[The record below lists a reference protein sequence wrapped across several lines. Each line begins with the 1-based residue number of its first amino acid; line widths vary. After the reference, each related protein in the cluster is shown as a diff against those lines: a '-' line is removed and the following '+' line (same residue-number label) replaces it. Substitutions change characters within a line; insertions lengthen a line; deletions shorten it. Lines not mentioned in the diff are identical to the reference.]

1 LLNVLPP
8 VAPRGKKKPD
18 PNLEGAASDF
28 EALEKLRRLAFAE
41 RVPEPKRDEQM
52 ELALAAGDTEEGE

>member
-1 LLNVLPP
+1 

-18 PNLEGAASDF
+18 PTLEGAASDF

-41 RVPEPKRDEQM
+41 KVPEPKRPEQI
-52 ELALAAGDTEEGE
+52 ELELEDADAVAD